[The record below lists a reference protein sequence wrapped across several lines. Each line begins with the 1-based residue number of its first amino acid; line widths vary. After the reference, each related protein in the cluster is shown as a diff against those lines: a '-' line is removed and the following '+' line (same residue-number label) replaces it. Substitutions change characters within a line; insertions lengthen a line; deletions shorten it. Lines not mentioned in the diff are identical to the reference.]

1 MPLFIDA
8 IGECSSIEQVRI
20 VPQVSGQ
27 IVSVNVKQG
36 QRVNVGDVLFKID
49 SRKYES
55 ALKLAE
61 ANLVNANAKLKIDL
75 AQLKRSKSL
84 LPQNYI
90 SQQQYESYEA
100 QVEQD
105 RANVKSAEAQV
116 MSASVDLEHCTI
128 VSPISGLA
136 GITSRIKTGAPSF
149 IIDSGNI
156 VTALNTAE
164 PLVVIND
171 IDTLKVEFSV
181 SEDYFYD
188 LQEYFY
194 KSGNGLEV
202 NVMSLPVQSSHENG
216 KIDGQDIDLAPDTI
230 DGVATLSFVE
240 NSINK
245 STGSIRLL
253 AKMVNK
259 DRRFWNGQSVR
270 VRVIL
275 TTLKD
280 AVLVPSEA
288 IRLGQ
293 NGRYVFV
300 IKDDGTA
307 DLRNVTIG
315 QIHGDYTVIKEG
327 VVAGEKVVKRGQLML
342 APGAKVDE
350 KPDTNIGIFKKDI
363 EITKKSAEINP
374 SNN

>member
-1 MPLFIDA
+1 MILKKFDKKFLIKATVGVVVVISIIYLTRGIASMLKKPPKQERPPIPVVAAIAEGKSVPLFIDA

-49 SRKYES
+49 PRKYES

-128 VSPISGLA
+128 VSPINGLA
-136 GITSRIKTGAPSF
+136 GITSRVKTGAPSF

-164 PLVVIND
+164 PLVVIDD
-171 IDTLKVEFSV
+171 IDTLKVLCRVHMEMG
-181 SEDYFYD
+181 
-188 LQEYFY
+188 
-194 KSGNGLEV
+194 KSMG
-202 NVMSLPVQSSHENG
+202 
-216 KIDGQDIDLAPDTI
+216 
-230 DGVATLSFVE
+230 
-240 NSINK
+240 
-245 STGSIRLL
+245 R
-253 AKMVNK
+253 
-259 DRRFWNGQSVR
+259 
-270 VRVIL
+270 IL
-275 TTLKD
+275 
-280 AVLVPSEA
+280 
-288 IRLGQ
+288 I
-293 NGRYVFV
+293 
-300 IKDDGTA
+300 
-307 DLRNVTIG
+307 
-315 QIHGDYTVIKEG
+315 
-327 VVAGEKVVKRGQLML
+327 
-342 APGAKVDE
+342 
-350 KPDTNIGIFKKDI
+350 
-363 EITKKSAEINP
+363 
-374 SNN
+374 